1 MNESNF
7 DKCQLEMTWN
17 VFITRLSV
25 LNVILTDDIIA
36 SPGVLT
42 HVSVLLTGVM
52 MLSGPSYDQRGQTP
66 TRDPR
71 VLSPN

>member
-25 LNVILTDDIIA
+25 LNVIRADDIIA
-36 SPGVLT
+36 SPVLSQVSLYSLLAGVVT
-42 HVSVLLTGVM
+42 
-52 MLSGPSYDQRGQTP
+52 PSFDQRGQTRSREP
-66 TRDPR
+66 S